1 MARRS
6 AALVCLLLVCLV
18 GLASATVYFKETFD
32 GTSVGFI
39 GWLWHACKCEGGG
52 FFCVPW
58 FGRNACVIV
67 CVCDCASLW
76 LVRAPLSW
84 PLPRGAVSSSLSSLT
99 SRLRAGDW
107 QSRWVRSSAKGADNG
122 KVDVTAGKYF
132 ADADKDKGLHTTTD
146 YRFYQYSAKFPE
158 FSNRGKKLIFQFSVK
173 HEQKI
178 DCGGGYFKLLPST
191 TDLKKFSGD
200 SDYLYVP
207 SPSPPITTHT
217 TPPASIYPSCLLC
230 LSLVVCICFGSFGVF
245 VFFGFCCGGTNFRS
259 LFRSVSPTLA
269 PFTHSRC
276 LHHAS
281 CSIMFG
287 PDICGPG
294 SHRVHA
300 ILNYKGTNHLI
311 KNEISAPTDEFTH
324 VYTFVLNPDQ
334 TFQVLV
340 DGEEKRSGSITDEW
354 ELLPP
359 KEIKDPSVSKPAVCI
374 ALSLAACCSLH
385 PASQTNYRPLSRRA
399 L

>member
-1 MARRS
+1 
-6 AALVCLLLVCLV
+6 
-18 GLASATVYFKETFD
+18 
-32 GTSVGFI
+32 
-39 GWLWHACKCEGGG
+39 
-52 FFCVPW
+52 
-58 FGRNACVIV
+58 
-67 CVCDCASLW
+67 
-76 LVRAPLSW
+76 
-84 PLPRGAVSSSLSSLT
+84 VSSSLSSLT

-207 SPSPPITTHT
+207 SPSPP
-217 TPPASIYPSCLLC
+217 TPHHLPRSIHLACFACPWLC
-230 LSLVVCICFGSFGVF
+230 VF
-245 VFFGFCCGGTNFRS
+245 VS
-259 LFRSVSPTLA
+259 FRSVCLCFLVFAAVARTFARCFALFLSCSLLLPSL
-269 PFTHSRC
+269 THSRC

-354 ELLPP
+354 DLLPP